1 MLMQTMRGNILKDLE
16 LANKV
21 IITRKT
27 IHEINKK
34 KTALKHNNNNINQIH
49 FGSSASAR
57 IVMY

>member
-34 KTALKHNNNNINQIH
+34 N
-49 FGSSASAR
+49 R
-57 IVMY
+57 IET